1 MPDHLPK
8 LVKNSQ
14 RRKCQGCLQ
23 VHEYI
28 TRISDD
34 AGCDTPVAFSLELA
48 TRTANLL
55 AGGRKDVVSIPDD
68 TLVVMDNSARK
79 LPREGSGTAR
89 LAQFSVTERL
99 A

>member
-14 RRKCQGCLQ
+14 RRKCQRCSQ

-28 TRISDD
+28 SRFSED
-34 AGCDTPVAFSLELA
+34 ADCGTPVAFSLERA
-48 TRTANLL
+48 IQIANMS
-55 AGGRKDVVSIPDD
+55 AGGRKDVVRIPDD
-68 TLVVMDNSARK
+68 TLVVMDVSARK

-89 LAQFSVTERL
+89 LAQFSITERL